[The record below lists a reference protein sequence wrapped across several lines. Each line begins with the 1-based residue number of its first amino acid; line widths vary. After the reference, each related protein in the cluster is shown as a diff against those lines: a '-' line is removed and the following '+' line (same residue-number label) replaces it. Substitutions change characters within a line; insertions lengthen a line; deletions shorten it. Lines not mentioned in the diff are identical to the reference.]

1 MASVLVA
8 HPSPDVYG
16 SDLQLIESVTAM
28 TADGMRVSVSLPA
41 HGPLEALLTQAGASV
56 SVLRVP
62 VLRRAVLRPA
72 GLVAFALATP
82 LALVQMIR
90 AIRRSRA
97 DVVYVNT
104 VTIPL
109 WLLAARLAG
118 RRALCHVHE
127 AEEAESRLVRIG
139 LNSPILLATTVVTN
153 SKASARALWGA
164 LPRLRGRT
172 VVLANG
178 VPESAPSGIR
188 PEPGR
193 IALVARL
200 SPRKG
205 IDVALDAVGV
215 LRRQGR
221 EVHLQVCGTAF
232 EGYEWFEQ
240 QLRERAALD
249 DLAGTVTFSGYV
261 NPTRPVLDA
270 ANIVL
275 VPSRV
280 EPFGNTAV
288 EAMLA
293 GRPLIASD
301 VQGLAEIVD
310 DGRTGLLVRPGDP
323 SALASA
329 IALLLDDP
337 EMATQLAHAAQLAA
351 REHFGVE
358 RYRREISAIV
368 SQLALPA
375 A

>member
-41 HGPLEALLTQAGASV
+41 HGPLEALLTQVGASV

-72 GLVAFALATP
+72 GLLALALAAP

-90 AIRRSRA
+90 AIRRSGA

-127 AEEAESRLVRIG
+127 AEEAESRLVRVG

-153 SKASARALWGA
+153 SKASARALWSA

-178 VPESAPSGIR
+178 VPESAPSGLQ

-205 IDVALDAVGV
+205 IDVALDAVGL

-240 QLRERAALD
+240 QLRERAARD

-310 DGRTGLLVRPGDP
+310 DGRTGLLVQPGDP

-337 EMATQLAHAAQLAA
+337 EMAAQLAQAAQLAA

-368 SQLALPA
+368 TQLARPA